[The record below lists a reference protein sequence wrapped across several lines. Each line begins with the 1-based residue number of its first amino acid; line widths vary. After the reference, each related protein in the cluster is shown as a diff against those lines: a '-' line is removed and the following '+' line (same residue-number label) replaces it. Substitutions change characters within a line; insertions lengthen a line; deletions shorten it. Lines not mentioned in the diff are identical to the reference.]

1 MTTTLMVLQAI
12 ISVILIIVVLL
23 QFGKGAEAGLMAAA
37 GSESI
42 MSSSTRGNIMTK
54 ITAILAVLFLGNSIL
69 LARLQ
74 DTKYQKSLLDG
85 EAPVARKLNN
95 DAAPAAPGTP
105 ANTTAPAAAPA
116 APAAPEAQKA
126 NEATKA
132 VEAAKAAVKDAAK
145 TTEPATKK

>member
-12 ISVILIIVVLL
+12 ISVLLIIVVLL
-23 QFGKGAEAGLMAAA
+23 QFGKGAEAGLMAQA

-54 ITAILAVLFLGNSIL
+54 ITAVLAILFLGNSIL

-74 DTKYQKSLLDG
+74 DTKYQKSLLDS

-95 DAAPAAPGTP
+95 DA
-105 ANTTAPAAAPA
+105 PA
-116 APAAPEAQKA
+116 APAAPNATAPATTAPKA
-126 NEATKA
+126 PATNT
-132 VEAAKAAVKDAAK
+132 AA
-145 TTEPATKK
+145 PATK